1 MYGRKFGARSI
12 GENRRAI
19 TTRDGRDYPLAG
31 GGWHKEAAAS
41 NALDAIAGQRG
52 LRNNPPLNGN
62 RDAFDNLRSPRV
74 ISILFI
80 HSLSSPRYSTSSGIL
95 GRRNSDCSKGKGG
108 MIEEEYLVGL
118 DHLFFSFFFTNGT
131 RV

>member
-52 LRNNPPLNGN
+52 LRNNPPPLMETEMPSITY
-62 RDAFDNLRSPRV
+62 ALR
-74 ISILFI
+74 
-80 HSLSSPRYSTSSGIL
+80 
-95 GRRNSDCSKGKGG
+95 
-108 MIEEEYLVGL
+108 E
-118 DHLFFSFFFTNGT
+118 
-131 RV
+131 

>member
-19 TTRDGRDYPLAG
+19 TTRDGRDYSLAG

-52 LRNNPPLNGN
+52 LRNNPPLMETEMSSITY
-62 RDAFDNLRSPRV
+62 ALR
-74 ISILFI
+74 
-80 HSLSSPRYSTSSGIL
+80 
-95 GRRNSDCSKGKGG
+95 
-108 MIEEEYLVGL
+108 E
-118 DHLFFSFFFTNGT
+118 
-131 RV
+131 